1 MTNSVRVA
9 SAAGNSQSNDHGY
22 PDEFIDDLASMFIR
36 NARGRIRDDDLRLRV
51 LARAFAVE
59 YVECRYDGDP
69 FECLGRAESFAG
81 EEVATRI
88 LDVDPSLYDDAD
100 LDDLDDTEDGLIEDY
115 NPINEDSDPFDE
127 FCESEFCDGCCD
139 ECPIEYACIP
149 VFVSD
154 RIEMRVV
161 LRRRDSD
168 DRAVRAHPDLQEEGL
183 PAPRGLGGVRSGH
196 EHQA

>member
-88 LDVDPSLYDDAD
+88 W
-100 LDDLDDTEDGLIEDY
+100 
-115 NPINEDSDPFDE
+115 
-127 FCESEFCDGCCD
+127 
-139 ECPIEYACIP
+139 
-149 VFVSD
+149 
-154 RIEMRVV
+154 M
-161 LRRRDSD
+161 
-168 DRAVRAHPDLQEEGL
+168 
-183 PAPRGLGGVRSGH
+183 
-196 EHQA
+196 

>member
-1 MTNSVRVA
+1 MATIGKVA
-9 SAAGNSQSNDHGY
+9 HAAGYCQSNDHGCS
-22 PDEFIDDLASMFIR
+22 EERIDNLVSMFIL
-36 NARGRIRDDDLRLRV
+36 NARGRIKNEDLRLKV

-69 FECLGRAESFAG
+69 FECLDGAESFAG

-88 LDVDPSLYDDAD
+88 LDVDPSLYDDVD
-100 LDDLDDTEDGLIEDY
+100 VDDLDDTEDDPTGDDV
-115 NPINEDSDPFDE
+115 PIDPDSDPFDE

-139 ECPIEYACIP
+139 ECPIGYACIP

-154 RIEMRVV
+154 ALEMRIV

-168 DRAVRAHPDLQEEGL
+168 D
-183 PAPRGLGGVRSGH
+183 
-196 EHQA
+196 

>member
-1 MTNSVRVA
+1 MANNNRA
-9 SAAGNSQSNDHGY
+9 AHAAGNSQSNDRRY
-22 PDEFIDDLASMFIR
+22 PDEFIDDLASTFIR
-36 NARGRIRDDDLRLRV
+36 NARGRIRDDDLRLKV

-115 NPINEDSDPFDE
+115 NPINEDSDPFNE

-154 RIEMRVV
+154 GIEVRVV
-161 LRRRDSD
+161 LSRRDSD
-168 DRAVRAHPDLQEEGL
+168 D
-183 PAPRGLGGVRSGH
+183 
-196 EHQA
+196 